1 MRKIYNFKDYVL
13 KREERN
19 RLAYG
24 YSKELWNIIKEN
36 GYNINDPSDIDQ
48 CFKGLE
54 EE

>member
-24 YSKELWNIIKEN
+24 YSKELLNIIKEN

-48 CFKGLE
+48 FFKDSE